1 MTANR
6 IKIYGHPMSTCTRKV
21 LVTLAEK
28 GHEAEFVMVDIMKG
42 EAKKPEYVAKH
53 PFAVVPLLEEGDFTL
68 YESRAIIR
76 YLDAA
81 IPGPALSPASLK
93 ERAMMEQWISVESS
107 YFSGTAMKI
116 VMQALFAPMSG
127 ATPNED
133 VINKARAELARP
145 LNVLENALTGK
156 TFLVGDQFSLAD
168 ITYMPYIEY
177 LFAAK
182 SGDLIQE
189 RRNVMAWWARISERP
204 TWMKVNGRS
213 AK

>member
-1 MTANR
+1 
-6 IKIYGHPMSTCTRKV
+6 
-21 LVTLAEK
+21 
-28 GHEAEFVMVDIMKG
+28 
-42 EAKKPEYVAKH
+42 
-53 PFAVVPLLEEGDFTL
+53 
-68 YESRAIIR
+68 
-76 YLDAA
+76 
-81 IPGPALSPASLK
+81 
-93 ERAMMEQWISVESS
+93 MMEQWISVESS

-127 ATPNED
+127 ATPNEE

-204 TWMKVNGRS
+204 TWMKVTGRS